1 MHKRQRWI
9 LHLGLAAAAVWLA
22 WRLGTEWT
30 QANLRYGP
38 APAGSRTAE
47 RSPAPSAAIPPERRE
62 PPATEE
68 IAAKNLF
75 SADRTNVIALETV
88 SQQTAPPPAVPVV
101 LGTMKLGQGYEALMA
116 ESSDAARRGA
126 RRVKPGEEFGG
137 YTVAE
142 ILDEQVVI
150 EYRGQRTT
158 VDVYQSARS
167 VARRVARTETSSQPR
182 VEATGSGSTPA
193 SARPASP
200 APSRPAAAGAQPA
213 QPPPGTPPGT
223 RVFVEGN
230 RRRFERDTVFGVQTW
245 YEPLEQPAPP
255 AGR

>member
-9 LHLGLAAAAVWLA
+9 LHLGLAVAAGWLA

-38 APAGSRTAE
+38 APAGSRAAE
-47 RSPAPSAAIPPERRE
+47 RRPVPATALPQQRRE

-75 SADRTNVIALETV
+75 SADRTNVVALETV

-101 LGTMKLGQGYEALMA
+101 FGTMKLGQGYEALMA
-116 ESSDAARRGA
+116 EPGEAAGRGV
-126 RRVKPGEEFGG
+126 RRVKPGEQLGG
-137 YTVAE
+137 YTVVE
-142 ILDEQVVI
+142 VLDEQVVI
-150 EYRGQRTT
+150 EYGGQRTT

-167 VARRVARTETSSQPR
+167 VARRVARTETSSQPT
-182 VEATGSGSTPA
+182 VEATGRGSTPA
-193 SARPASP
+193 AARQASP
-200 APSRPAAAGAQPA
+200 AAARTPAAQPT
-213 QPPPGTPPGT
+213 QPPPGTPPGV

-230 RRRFERDTVFGVQTW
+230 RRRFERDTMFGVQTW
-245 YEPLEQPAPP
+245 YEPLEHPAA
-255 AGR
+255 AGAP